1 MISLGLAIL
10 SHVLTD
16 FVFQTDNIV
25 ENKNELRLKGL
36 FLHWLVTFI
45 VMILFLMPY
54 ELSVVIQFALVVSII
69 HILVDILKTISVKG
83 NPQKRG
89 LFALIIDQLIH
100 LATIVLII
108 PLFSFKL
115 TDVFLNITK
124 NISSYTGIN
133 IGQLPTERVI
143 LILIIYLYV
152 VFGGAV
158 FMRKL
163 FDYIYRN
170 DTETVKR
177 TFNAA
182 TNIENVK
189 TGKVIGIFERII
201 VLTLFITN
209 NIPSIAFVI
218 AAKSLARF
226 KNLSDKDFAE
236 YYLIGTL
243 ASVLL
248 AIFGGL
254 ILVNFW

>member
-1 MISLGLAIL
+1 MIPLGLAVL

-16 FVFQTDNIV
+16 FVFQSDIIV

-36 FLHWLVTFI
+36 FLHWLTTYI
-45 VMILFLMPY
+45 VMIIFLIPY
-54 ELSVVIQFALVVSII
+54 ELSVIVQFALVVSII
-69 HILVDILKTISVKG
+69 HILFDILKTIFVRG
-83 NPQKRG
+83 NPEKRG
-89 LFALIIDQLIH
+89 LFTLIIDQLIH

-108 PLFSFKL
+108 PLFSFNL
-115 TDVFLNITK
+115 TDGFLNIARK
-124 NISSYTGIN
+124 LSDYSGIN
-133 IGQLPTERVI
+133 LGQLPIERVI
-143 LILIIYLYV
+143 ITLIVYLYI

-170 DTETVKR
+170 NTETVKR

-201 VLTLFITN
+201 VLTLFVTN
-209 NIPSIAFVI
+209 NIASIAFVI

-248 AIFGGL
+248 AMLGGL
-254 ILVNFW
+254 ILINFL